1 MALPLYLARTK
12 AEMEGNCPLSAR
24 PAYMACHFSSAGP
37 GLSNFPDPLPPGTML
52 ILDDSTPFGG
62 HDPKQI
68 LREIQTVLEQH
79 RCECLLLDFQ
89 RREISEQGAL
99 AKLFCEALPC
109 PVGVSELYAEGLSS
123 PVFCSPLP
131 PDRPLDTHLA
141 PWKGREIWLEAA
153 LEGMELTLTEG
164 GCNYV
169 PLWDFPEDGLTDN
182 RLYCH
187 YTIETPCDCAIFR
200 LWRTREDLNKLLK
213 AAESQGVTKA
223 IGLWQELAR
232 DT

>member
-37 GLSNFPDPLPPGTML
+37 GLSNFPDTLPAGTML
-52 ILDDSTPFGG
+52 ILDDSTPFRG

-68 LREIQTVLEQH
+68 LREIQTILEQH

-89 RREISEQGAL
+89 RPGNEEQQSL
-99 AKLFCEALPC
+99 AKAITASLPC
-109 PVGVSELYAEGLSS
+109 PVGVSELYAAGLNC

-153 LEGMELTLTEG
+153 LEGLTLTLTEA
-164 GCNYV
+164 GCNCESF
-169 PLWDFPEDGLTDN
+169 WDFPENGLTDN

-187 YTIETPCDCAIFR
+187 YTIETPCECAIFR

-213 AAESQGVTKA
+213 AAEFLGVTKA